1 MKKTQYNQLGL
12 WEGTDFPNIMI
23 PNNNMEKID
32 NRLHFLDTQGQSVM
46 AVANSALNKVVEL
59 GSDLTAQKS
68 RITENAEAIET
79 LDDTAS
85 RLELAT
91 EENKELIENLKGQ
104 LTDFIGGTGKH
115 YKIKEVYNFQRAL
128 NCTVTNTSN
137 VPIPELNVEYESTG
151 RVTTTLVGSSEGVP
165 VLMGFD
171 VNGSINIS
179 DVVGEIDPQKEAVI
193 VVSTTIGRSSVS
205 TGTRHLIPKFYGKET
220 SGSNTVLHF
229 NEHKKF
235 IGKMTRDSSNTAIY
249 SIGTGEFST
258 AFEVNVFAVK
268 ISLVD

>member
-12 WEGTDFPNIMI
+12 WEDTDFPNIMI

-32 NRLHFLDTQGQSVM
+32 NQLHFLDVQGQS
-46 AVANSALNKVVEL
+46 AVAMANSSLNKVTEL
-59 GSDLTAQKS
+59 GADLTTQKS

-79 LDDTAS
+79 FDDTAS

-91 EENKELIENLKGQ
+91 EENKELIENLKGK
-104 LTDFIGGTGKH
+104 LSDFIGGTGKH
-115 YKIKEVYNFQRAL
+115 YKIKEAYNFQRVL

-137 VPIPELNVEYESTG
+137 VPIPELNVKYESTG

-179 DVVGEIDPQKEAVI
+179 EIVGEIDPQKEAVI
-193 VVSTTIGRSSVS
+193 VVSATAGRSSVS
-205 TGTRHLIPKFYGKET
+205 TGTRHLIPKYYGKET
-220 SGSNTVLHF
+220 TGSNTVLHF
-229 NEHKKF
+229 NEHQKF

-249 SIGTGEFST
+249 SIGTGEFSN
-258 AFEVNVFAVK
+258 AFEVTALVVK

>member
-1 MKKTQYNQLGL
+1 MKKTQYNKLGL

-32 NRLHFLDTQGQSVM
+32 NKLHLLDVQGQS
-46 AVANSALNKVVEL
+46 ATTVANSALNKVTEL
-59 GSDLTAQKS
+59 GSDLTTQKS

-85 RLELAT
+85 RLELVI
-91 EENKELIENLKGQ
+91 EENKELIENLKGK
-104 LTDFIGGTGKH
+104 LTDFIGSSGKH
-115 YKIKEVYNFQRAL
+115 YKIKEVYNFQRVL

-137 VPIPELNVEYESTG
+137 VPIPELNVKYESTG

-193 VVSTTIGRSSVS
+193 VVSTTVGRSNVS

-220 SGSNTVLHF
+220 TGSNTVLHF

-258 AFEVNVFAVK
+258 VFEVIVFAVK

>member
-12 WEGTDFPNIMI
+12 WEGTDFPNVMI

-32 NRLHFLDTQGQSVM
+32 NQLHFLDVQGQS
-46 AVANSALNKVVEL
+46 AVAMSQSSLNKVTEL
-59 GSDLTAQKS
+59 GSDLTTQKS

-85 RLELAT
+85 RLELAI
-91 EENKELIENLKGQ
+91 EENKELIEDLKEK
-104 LTDFIGGTGKH
+104 LTDFIGSTGKH
-115 YKIKEVYNFQRAL
+115 YKIKEVYNFQRVL

-137 VPIPELNVEYESTG
+137 VPIPELNVKYESTG

-179 DVVGEIDPQKEAVI
+179 DVVGEIDPQKEAII
-193 VVSTTIGRSSVS
+193 VVSTTVGRSVVS
-205 TGTRHLIPKFYGKET
+205 TGTRQLIPKFYGKET
-220 SGSNTVLHF
+220 TGSNTVLHF
-229 NEHKKF
+229 NAHQKF

-249 SIGTGEFST
+249 SIGTGEFSS
-258 AFEVNVFAVK
+258 AFEVIVFAAK